1 VDVAPTFLSGAQ
13 AIGIAWA
20 QRTKST
26 TNTRDYGY
34 FHGVGIQEMRGV
46 AKLRFG
52 TDASVDQTK
61 PADAGVF
68 TIYTTAEPDA

>member
-1 VDVAPTFLSGAQ
+1 MASRAMAKIKD
-13 AIGIAWA
+13 
-20 QRTKST
+20 
-26 TNTRDYGY
+26 
-34 FHGVGIQEMRGV
+34 FHGVGIQEMRGI

-52 TDASVDQTK
+52 TDATVDQTK

>member
-1 VDVAPTFLSGAQ
+1 MASRAMAKIKD
-13 AIGIAWA
+13 
-20 QRTKST
+20 
-26 TNTRDYGY
+26 

-52 TDASVDQTK
+52 TDAAVDTTK

>member
-1 VDVAPTFLSGAQ
+1 MV
-13 AIGIAWA
+13 
-20 QRTKST
+20 QRAMA
-26 TNTRDYGY
+26 NTLD

-52 TDASVDQTK
+52 TDAAVDTTK